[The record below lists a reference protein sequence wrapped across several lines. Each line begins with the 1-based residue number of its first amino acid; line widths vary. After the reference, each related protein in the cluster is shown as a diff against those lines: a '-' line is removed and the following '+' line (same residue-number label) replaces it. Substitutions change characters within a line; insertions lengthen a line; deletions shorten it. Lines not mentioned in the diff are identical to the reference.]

1 MIGVGIPF
9 KRPPLGIVKNGL
21 VAMYMPYKQ
30 YAEGKTGQTLYNEKK
45 DYLPVTNMVVN
56 GDFRSGTQGWSAGI
70 GSITAANK
78 TLKLAAEGN
87 VYNFAWANPSPNIY
101 LTEGHEYYYTAT
113 MTANNE
119 NITKLTMWT
128 PSVVTTQVKNP
139 IVGYPYK
146 LKSIRSAVAGDYIR
160 LYYYVD
166 TLENTP
172 GTSININN
180 VSLIDLTATFGA
192 GNEPTLEQCDV
203 IFPDWFDGT
212 QNMLLPLNNG
222 RLGSSSDSDTNDPTF
237 KGQGLTFDGDDFVAI
252 PRVTLSKGV
261 TFVSIFTPDNISGTR
276 VHLGSNQHTYDGI
289 SSSKIR
295 ASEVYNNVQRI
306 VASSMILEADK
317 PYFMTSRRSYGLF
330 DITVNGIKDS
340 YPTPDDIAYNPGN
353 YSIRSLGCYTPG
365 SACFSGNLS
374 FAAIYDRILTDAE
387 IERNYRVLKREMA
400 KVGVNI

>member
-45 DYLPVTNMVVN
+45 DYLPVTNMVAN
-56 GDFRSGTQGWSAGI
+56 GDFSQGTSGWTLGGGVTVSDKKLVFNVGAVPSIKSFTQVDIIVGHKYYFAFELIENTEGVLFL
-70 GSITAANK
+70 GSDGFTSTYVPIVNNTNTLGRNSLIVEAAYKHN
-78 TLKLAAEGN
+78 L
-87 VYNFAWANPSPNIY
+87 Y
-101 LTEGHEYYYTAT
+101 LTTQQYIGF
-113 MTANNE
+113 
-119 NITKLTMWT
+119 IGKLT
-128 PSVVTTQVKNP
+128 
-139 IVGYPYK
+139 
-146 LKSIRSAVAGDYIR
+146 
-160 LYYYVD
+160 
-166 TLENTP
+166 
-172 GTSININN
+172 NIA
-180 VSLIDLTATFGA
+180 LIDLTATFGA

-212 QNMLLPLNNG
+212 QNMLLPLTNG
-222 RLGSSSDSDTNDPTF
+222 RLGSSSDPDTNDPTF

-252 PRVTLSKGV
+252 PGVTLSKGV

-295 ASEVYNNVQRI
+295 ASESYNNVQCI
-306 VASSMILEADK
+306 VASSMTLEDDK